1 MKLSTKSRYAIM
13 AMVDLAQQD
22 NGSCVPLSLIAER
35 QGLPLQYLEQL
46 FSKLRRGNLVKS
58 ARGINGGYEL
68 AREANSI
75 RIYDIIL
82 CTDAPVKVTRCN
94 SHEEN
99 VGKFNIKMTNFVSV
113 EDKQTLNQIFEY
125 LLCFVERHF
134 IVSIL
139 LFVSDRERI
148 CCLLHFN
155 DVKFKEIC
163 FAKIMLVFKLA
174 VYCYVA
180 VEVILLHQF
189 VD

>member
-13 AMVDLAQQD
+13 AMVDLTQQD

-94 SHEEN
+94 SHEAN
-99 VGKFNIKMTNFVSV
+99 GCQTTGKRCNSHHLWYELEHVMHDYLIQVSLADV
-113 EDKQTLNQIFEY
+113 ASGNHHHPIVVLN
-125 LLCFVERHF
+125 R
-134 IVSIL
+134 
-139 LFVSDRERI
+139 
-148 CCLLHFN
+148 
-155 DVKFKEIC
+155 
-163 FAKIMLVFKLA
+163 AKIDNV
-174 VYCYVA
+174 VA
-180 VEVILLHQF
+180 A
-189 VD
+189 